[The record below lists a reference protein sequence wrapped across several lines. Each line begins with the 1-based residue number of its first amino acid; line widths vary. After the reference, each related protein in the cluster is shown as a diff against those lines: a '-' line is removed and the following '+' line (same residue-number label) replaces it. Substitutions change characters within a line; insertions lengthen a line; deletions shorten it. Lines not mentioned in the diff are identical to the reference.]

1 MLSPIFGTGSAARP
15 PSHHRFY
22 RSSSR
27 DELPHL
33 LFLYHSSHLTTLE
46 CSQKKIMADHKT
58 CLPLTPDS
66 IKEAHS
72 IIKPYIHRT
81 PVLTS
86 ATLDRIASTPSG
98 PGSPTPRFRLFFKCE
113 NYQKIGAFKARGAF
127 HAVKHLIKELGLE
140 EVRRRG
146 VVTHSSGTPYLGL
159 GGQIVT
165 GLAIADVFFSIKE
178 TMRKP
183 LRLLRLPSPSLAT

>member
-1 MLSPIFGTGSAARP
+1 MRPHNSHMLSPTFWDRICSSPNIASPTSLLQK
-15 PSHHRFY
+15 Y
-22 RSSSR
+22 RSNFR
-27 DELPHL
+27 LVLPFATPPVL
-33 LFLYHSSHLTTLE
+33 QCFNIPRKE
-46 CSQKKIMADHKT
+46 IMADHKT

-72 IIKPYIHRT
+72 IIVPYIHRT

-98 PGSPTPRFRLFFKCE
+98 PGSPAPRFRLFFKCE

-127 HAVKHLIKELGLE
+127 HAVTHLIKELGLE

-146 VVTHSSGTPYLGL
+146 VVTHSSGN
-159 GGQIVT
+159 
-165 GLAIADVFFSIKE
+165 
-178 TMRKP
+178 P
-183 LRLLRLPSPSLAT
+183 LPRILQSNRYWARHY